1 MELTETTG
9 LLDAH
14 RKYHQQKRH
23 RLPTTQLEAETNEKS
38 LKSIPFYLA
47 SGFTILIFILFITIA
62 RTLLSPTLHLSNA
75 AVTTQ
80 VDPNT
85 NGLNSISH
93 PETPSS
99 YWGTVKKPYPT
110 GAFWTNLVVGDG
122 DGAVAVLPYGVKC
135 VQSGVQISYG
145 PTRRSVTNKWIR
157 DTFDVDL
164 QISTVQPYT
173 NRGVSS
179 YDEISVTMSYDVSG
193 GSYKAFLVKGSPFLT
208 ITFQGSTPTI
218 TSATMHVTNME
229 LHPIPSSLASSF
241 GGLVYIVTLGNFQ
254 KWIVYCSDATVP
266 LVWKDDTIVAS
277 SPSHGF
283 IRIGILPSVAT
294 VNGIDS
300 LLPYLPTYPT
310 GVDVDIQYSTQEKQT
325 ISTLQYKFKTQSNA
339 PSGTPSQLLMLALP
353 HHMEIIT
360 NPTADLKLKSIFNP
374 IWTIKGK
381 MTPLVSDTWTLQY
394 TLLNPGWI
402 YDLEGRVIPT
412 SNLNAIGQALQL
424 DVLSVPPYA
433 SNPYGFG
440 KQSSRL
446 ANLALIADN
455 LGIADARQKALT
467 KIENTMTSWLVQS
480 NTDSLLYDTTYGGII
495 PTLGVLDKQADYGS
509 GWYNDHHFHYGYFIY
524 TSAVLIHLD
533 NPYYQSHKLL
543 FDSLIKDICNHD
555 KKNKDYPYARH
566 KDFFDGHSWASGLF
580 QQANGKGQ
588 ESSSEV
594 FFLQFR
600 SLTPSVGCECVLC
613 GQTLC

>member
-14 RKYHQQKRH
+14 RKYHQQLFEREQT
-23 RLPTTQLEAETNEKS
+23 LPTNVQETNGKNF
-38 LKSIPFYLA
+38 KSIPFYLG
-47 SGFTILIFILFITIA
+47 SGFTIIIFIIFITIA
-62 RTLLSPTLHLSNA
+62 RTILSPSLQSVANA
-75 AVTTQ
+75 AQGDGT
-80 VDPNT
+80 
-85 NGLNSISH
+85 LNSISH
-93 PETPSS
+93 PETPST
-99 YWGTVKKPYPT
+99 YWGTIKKPYPT

-122 DGAVAVLPYGVKC
+122 DGAVPVLPYGVKC
-135 VQSGVQISYG
+135 VQGGVQISFG

-164 QISTVQPYT
+164 QISTVQPYM
-173 NRGVSS
+173 NRGVAS
-179 YDEISVTMSYDVSG
+179 YDELSVTMSYDVSG
-193 GSYKAFLVKGSPFLT
+193 GSYKAFLIKGSPFLT
-208 ITFQGSTPTI
+208 VSFQGSTPII
-218 TSATMHVTNME
+218 TSATMHITNME
-229 LHPIPSSLASSF
+229 LHPIPSSLSSSF
-241 GGLVYIVTLGNFQ
+241 TGLVYVITLGNFQ
-254 KWIVYCSDATVP
+254 KWIVYSSDATIP
-266 LVWKDDTIVAS
+266 FLWKDDSIVAS

-310 GVDVDIQYSTQEKQT
+310 GVDIDIQYSTQGKES
-325 ISTLQYKFKTQSNA
+325 ISTLQYKFKTQSSA
-339 PSGTPSQLLMLALP
+339 PSGSANQLLMLALP

-360 NPTADLKLKSIFNP
+360 NPTKNDSLHLKLKSVFNP

-381 MTPLVSDTWTLQY
+381 MTPIVGETWTLRY

-467 KIENTMTSWLVQS
+467 KIENTMTPWLVQS
-480 NTDSLLYDTTYGGII
+480 NSDSLLYDTTYGGII

-533 NPYYQSHKLL
+533 NNYYQSKKLL
-543 FDSLIKDICNHD
+543 IDSLVKDICNHD
-555 KKNKDYPYARH
+555 KKNKDYPYVRH

-594 FFLQFR
+594 SST
-600 SLTPSVGCECVLC
+600 SLPPHLPSSSWI
-613 GQTLC
+613 